1 MNSSFNSQ
9 NLQKYSKHNKKR
21 LNQEQV
27 KLLEASFD
35 STKKLD
41 LEKKLQLSRE
51 LGVPPRQISIWYQNR
66 RARWK
71 NQSMENDYNALQ
83 LKLENALSEKML
95 LEKETKILQGEL
107 EKANEM
113 LIGLKSGAQGQ
124 IREFTLSTCCEDLI
138 SYSTTTRVPND
149 EVNYSNLQ
157 FDELYAMIGMSNKCC
172 STW

>member
-107 EKANEM
+107 EKGP
-113 LIGLKSGAQGQ
+113 GLWLLGVLDCLAALPRHFDGQ
-124 IREFTLSTCCEDLI
+124 RLPADRRHLH
-138 SYSTTTRVPND
+138 RHHRRPAVPAA
-149 EVNYSNLQ
+149 E
-157 FDELYAMIGMSNKCC
+157 
-172 STW
+172 